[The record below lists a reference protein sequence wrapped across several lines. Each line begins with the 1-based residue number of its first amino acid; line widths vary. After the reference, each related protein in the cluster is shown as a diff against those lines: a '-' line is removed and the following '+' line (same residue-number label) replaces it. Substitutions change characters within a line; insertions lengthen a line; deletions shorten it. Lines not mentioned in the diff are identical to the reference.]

1 MIIKGILHYEVDRR
15 HAAFL
20 QKKLFEFID
29 GFVMQNVLGA
39 LTDMFINERKFE
51 RTALDNNTIEITIDT
66 FGVDLEEDESDEV
79 EMALRE
85 SFASVIDSPFM
96 TDNEEVVFM
105 KETEMIVRIS
115 VSDSGGD

>member
-39 LTDMFINERKFE
+39 LTDMFVNERKFE
-51 RTALDNNTIEITIDT
+51 RTA
-66 FGVDLEEDESDEV
+66 VDLEEDESDEV

-85 SFASVIDSPFM
+85 SFASVIDSPFI
-96 TDNEEVVFM
+96 TDNEEEVFM
-105 KETEMIVRIS
+105 KETDMIVRIS
-115 VSDSGGD
+115 ESDSGGD

>member
-20 QKKLFEFID
+20 QKKLFEFI
-29 GFVMQNVLGA
+29 VMQNVLGA
-39 LTDMFINERKFE
+39 LTDMSVNERKFE
-51 RTALDNNTIEITIDT
+51 RTSVDANTIEITIDT

-85 SFASVIDSPFM
+85 SFASVIDSPFI
-96 TDNEEVVFM
+96 TDNEEEVFM
-105 KETEMIVRIS
+105 KETEMTVRIS
-115 VSDSGGD
+115 ESDSGGD

>member
-39 LTDMFINERKFE
+39 LTDMSVNERKFE
-51 RTALDNNTIEITIDT
+51 RTSVDANTIEITIDT

-85 SFASVIDSPFM
+85 SFASVIDSPFI
-96 TDNEEVVFM
+96 TDNEEEVFM
-105 KETEMIVRIS
+105 KETEMTVRIS
-115 VSDSGGD
+115 ESDSGGD